1 MSPEIKLSL
10 DDKMLK
16 LNKEL
21 ETASTHQ
28 ERKHTDWNESYE
40 LYRNKVR
47 TNRLTQRQA
56 VNIPLMKE
64 TVKTILSK
72 IDDPPTVDWK
82 EKSSDEFKE
91 LIFQEIWN
99 ESFKKQKLEW
109 LDVLDKKNVL
119 LYGLS
124 TKFLNPIDEGIQVNV
139 LDVFDVVFDPLMNP
153 MDVETARFVIRR
165 NIFRT
170 LREILADDRY
180 SEDGKNKLKIWGDSP
195 DGIVQSSRNKEEWKQ
210 KMERALAMGVN
221 HSDFPTFAGGDV
233 IVNLTEHYTNI
244 WNTEEKKFERH
255 VVVYADK
262 WCELSDELLTDLIG
276 VDEYPFV
283 VWFEDPETNDIY
295 PDGVADLVRTP
306 NKVVN
311 VWYSQLIENRTL
323 QNFQMHWYDATVQN
337 YTPQTYE
344 PGPGRMLPAP
354 GKPNDTIMP
363 VQVNGLD
370 ETLTAIDYI
379 TQIVERGSGAVAI
392 DKGVA
397 EPGTQTLG
405 EVELLVGKAMERTI
419 SMQKF
424 YRGSWYELA
433 TKWARM
439 IQANPP
445 KKISLY
451 KTGASGKLYEKKV
464 YPNEWKSVA
473 GYEPIVSSTSEQE
486 ANDLKSVQKFMAV
499 TAQFPNNTELR
510 KIAQKRQ
517 LELLD
522 FTPDE
527 LKRVEE
533 AQEEADALEKR
544 ALQQQIQQAQA
555 AQPVQQPTDQ
565 QQPQSQPIGQPT
577 DPELEGML
585 QELATLS
592 S

>member
-1 MSPEIKLSL
+1 MPPSTLL
-10 DDKMLK
+10 MNDRMLK
-16 LNKEL
+16 LFKEY

-28 ERKHTDWNESYE
+28 ERKHPDWNENYE

-64 TVKTILSK
+64 TIKTILSK
-72 IDDPPTVDWK
+72 VDDTPNVDWK
-82 EKSSDEFKE
+82 EKSSDEYKE
-91 LIFQEIWN
+91 LVFQEIWN
-99 ESFKKQKLEW
+99 ENYKKQKLEW

-124 TKFLNPIDEGIQVNV
+124 TKFLNPVEDGVAISI
-139 LDVFDVVFDPLMNP
+139 LDVFDVVFDPLTNP
-153 MDVETARFVIRR
+153 MDIETARFILRK

-180 SEDGKNKLKIWGDSP
+180 SEEGKNALKIWADSP
-195 DGIVQSSRNKEEWKQ
+195 DGMIQSAQNKEEWEK
-210 KMERALAMGVN
+210 KMERAIAMGVS

-233 IVNLTEHYTNI
+233 LINLTEHYTNI
-244 WNTEEKKFERH
+244 WNLEKQKFERH

-262 WCELSDELLTDLIG
+262 WCELSDDLLEDLIG
-276 VDEYPFV
+276 VNEYPFV

-306 NKVVN
+306 NKIVN
-311 VWYSQLIENRTL
+311 VWYSQLVENRTL
-323 QNFQMHWYDATVQN
+323 QNFQMHWYDATVDG

-354 GKPNDTIMP
+354 GKPSDTIMP
-363 VQVNGLD
+363 VEVNGLD
-370 ETLTAIDYI
+370 ETLTAIDYL
-379 TQIVERGSGAVAI
+379 TNIVERGSGAVAI

-397 EPGTQTLG
+397 EQGTQTLG
-405 EVELLVGKAMERTI
+405 EVELLVGKAMERSI

-433 TKWARM
+433 MKWARM

-445 KKISLY
+445 KRVSLY
-451 KTGASGKLYEKKV
+451 KTGQSGKLYEKVV
-464 YPNEWKSVA
+464 YPKDWKSDA
-473 GYEPIVSSTSEQE
+473 GYEAIVSSTSEQE
-486 ANDLKSVQKFMAV
+486 QNDLKSVQKFMAV
-499 TAQFPNNTELR
+499 VAQFPNNTELK

-527 LKRVEE
+527 LKRVQE
-533 AQEEADALEKR
+533 AQEQADEMEMQAQK
-544 ALQQQIQQAQA
+544 QQATPQMGQPAPQQA
-555 AQPVQQPTDQ
+555 PQQAVPSPM
-565 QQPQSQPIGQPT
+565 QPQG
-577 DPELEGML
+577 DPEMDSLM
-585 QELATLS
+585 QELQTLS